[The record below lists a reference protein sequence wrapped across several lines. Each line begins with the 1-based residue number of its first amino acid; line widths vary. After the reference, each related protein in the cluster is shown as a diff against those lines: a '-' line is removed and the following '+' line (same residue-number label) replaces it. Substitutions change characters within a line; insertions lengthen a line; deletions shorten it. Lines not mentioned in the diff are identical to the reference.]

1 MSTSSENELPKYFE
15 NLTKNDQ
22 LEYLKLRSLFSS
34 KECRNN
40 RGQRLNKFSEI
51 LKTIQNFCVKN
62 DAYDP
67 IRFLVCGICWIPNGI
82 AINTRQLR
90 LLIDK
95 CKSSINGSLQRIG
108 FSAVT
113 MKDSSYQQLYEKIPQ
128 LKDKFKET
136 REWSIRQTVF
146 STPQPKLNFNIN
158 VNNLINNNK
167 AISEAHFQTPAP
179 SFYETKSQSM
189 TLNDFDNIDN
199 IDYNENNNYISDG
212 EDKEFHD
219 DWDQFCLP
227 PSYLFEE

>member
-1 MSTSSENELPKYFE
+1 M
-15 NLTKNDQ
+15 
-22 LEYLKLRSLFSS
+22 
-34 KECRNN
+34 
-40 RGQRLNKFSEI
+40 I
-51 LKTIQNFCVKN
+51 V
-62 DAYDP
+62 
-67 IRFLVCGICWIPNGI
+67 
-82 AINTRQLR
+82 
-90 LLIDK
+90 
-95 CKSSINGSLQRIG
+95 
-108 FSAVT
+108 
-113 MKDSSYQQLYEKIPQ
+113 SSYQQLYQNFTQ

>member
-1 MSTSSENELPKYFE
+1 MSASNEIELPKHFDR
-15 NLTKNDQ
+15 LPPKDQ
-22 LEYLKLRSLFSS
+22 SEYLNLRSLFSS

-40 RGQRLNKFSEI
+40 RGHRLTKFSEI
-51 LKTIQNFCVKN
+51 LKTIQAFCVKN

-108 FSAVT
+108 YSAVT

-158 VNNLINNNK
+158 VNNLIGGK
-167 AISEAHFQTPAP
+167 AANEAHFQTPAP
-179 SFYETKSQSM
+179 SFYEMKSQSM
-189 TLNDFDNIDN
+189 ILNDFDCAGAECS
-199 IDYNENNNYISDG
+199 YNDISEGDTG
-212 EDKEFHD
+212 GFRD

-227 PSYLFEE
+227 PSYLFDE